1 MLSVHL
7 PPLREREGDMALIM
21 QHYLTYYAH
30 KFGKKQI
37 RLSLQAADR
46 IAAYAWPG
54 NIREIRNISEQLAV
68 LCENDTINVTDVEAV
83 LPMMGRGGKQLA
95 LVAVNGGDSSLSQ
108 LNKQQIIDVLAH
120 SASRKEAAKILGISK
135 STLWRKCK
143 EFGLS

>member
-1 MLSVHL
+1 M
-7 PPLREREGDMALIM
+7 
-21 QHYLTYYAH
+21 
-30 KFGKKQI
+30 
-37 RLSLQAADR
+37 
-46 IAAYAWPG
+46 
-54 NIREIRNISEQLAV
+54 